1 MNTWKTLYIKELK
14 DNRTLFLVLVAMTA
28 FLEIVA
34 VWSIG
39 SSIDLWSP
47 DIQGEN
53 FSPHFM
59 WSVVPYGV
67 LLILPFLLSHSF
79 AQEVKGQTHYLLLSL
94 PVSRTQIFAAK
105 AAAVA
110 TLGIVLFALSSA
122 GFITV
127 VGEFREFATRIA
139 GIRIAPFTATD
150 ILVISGVFYL
160 SAMAVLLGIA
170 GGVAGLRLVV
180 QRFAGLASAAFAIFV
195 LYCYFST
202 LPEVL
207 SLPKIFGT
215 YEVPFWIDSTV
226 SGAQI
231 DMDSDS
237 IEVSFTFLAYSILV
251 GLASMGI
258 GMWLF
263 EKRAEA

>member
-1 MNTWKTLYIKELK
+1 MNTWKTLYIKEIK
-14 DNRTLFLVLVAMTA
+14 DNRTLFLVLVAMTV
-28 FLEIVA
+28 FLEVVA
-34 VWSIG
+34 VWSLG
-39 SSIDLWSP
+39 SSIDMWAP
-47 DIQGEN
+47 DIQGES

-79 AQEVKGQTHYLLLSL
+79 VQEVKGQTHYLLLSL

-110 TLGIVLFALSSA
+110 TLGIVLFALSSI

-127 VGEFREFATRIA
+127 VGELHEFATRVA
-139 GIRIAPFTATD
+139 NVSIAPLTATD

-170 GGVAGLRLVV
+170 SGVAGLRLVV
-180 QRFAGLASAAFAIFV
+180 RRFAGLASAAFAIFV
-195 LYCYFST
+195 LYCYFSM

-207 SLPKIFGT
+207 SLSEIFGT
-215 YEVPFWIDSTV
+215 YEVPFWIDSTA

-231 DMDSDS
+231 DIDSES
-237 IEVSFTFLAYSILV
+237 IEVSFTILAYSILV